1 MEAGVW
7 VAADDSGVGW
17 WASGTVVSHERRDI
31 SDEALCARVAARE
44 EGAFDELVERY
55 QSRAYRLAW
64 SLLRDPED
72 ARDLSQEAFLRVYEA
87 AGRFRGDARFST
99 WFYRI
104 LVNLCLDHRR
114 RRRWWQQA
122 IARDLSQEAFLR
134 VYQAAGRFR
143 GDARF
148 STWFYRILVNLCLD
162 HRRRR
167 RWWQRAVARDRDED
181 TSALVERQ
189 PAREPDPGQRASEE
203 QTMTRLWAAVDRLSP
218 QQRAAVV
225 LSVQEQ
231 LSTPEI
237 AAVLQCSEPTV
248 RVHLHRAV
256 QALRRTLGS

>member
-1 MEAGVW
+1 MGEAGLW

-17 WASGTVVSHERRDI
+17 WASGTVVSHERGDF

-55 QSRAYRLAW
+55 QARAYRLAW
-64 SLLRDPED
+64 SLLRDAED
-72 ARDLSQEAFLRVYEA
+72 AK
-87 AGRFRGDARFST
+87 
-99 WFYRI
+99 
-104 LVNLCLDHRR
+104 
-114 RRRWWQQA
+114 
-122 IARDLSQEAFLR
+122 DLSQEAFLR
-134 VYQAAGRFR
+134 VYQSAGRFR

-167 RWWQRAVARDRDED
+167 RWWQRTVAHDPDEEQA
-181 TSALVERQ
+181 ALVERQ
-189 PAREPDPGQRASEE
+189 PARDPDPGQRASEE
-203 QTMTRLWAAVDRLSP
+203 QTMTRLWAAVHRLSP

-231 LSTPEI
+231 LSTAEI
-237 AAVLQCSEPTV
+237 AAVLRCSEPTV

-256 QALRRTLGS
+256 QALRRKLGP

>member
-1 MEAGVW
+1 
-7 VAADDSGVGW
+7 
-17 WASGTVVSHERRDI
+17 VVSHERGEI

-44 EGAFDELVERY
+44 EGAFDQLVDRY
-55 QSRAYRLAW
+55 QARAYRLAW
-64 SLLRDPED
+64 SLLRDAED
-72 ARDLSQEAFLRVYEA
+72 ARDLSQEAFLRVYQS

-114 RRRWWQQA
+114 RRRWWHRVMVTHE
-122 IARDLSQEAFLR
+122 RDDDQ
-134 VYQAAGRFR
+134 
-143 GDARF
+143 
-148 STWFYRILVNLCLD
+148 T
-162 HRRRR
+162 
-167 RWWQRAVARDRDED
+167 
-181 TSALVERQ
+181 ALVERQ
-189 PAREPDPGQRASEE
+189 PAREPDPGQHATEE

-256 QALRRTLGS
+256 QALRRILKP

>member
-1 MEAGVW
+1 MAAANRLTFRGVLGRSWARAGLW

-17 WASGTVVSHERRDI
+17 WASGSVVSHERGDI
-31 SDEALCARVAARE
+31 SDEALCAKVAERE
-44 EGAFDELVERY
+44 EGAFDRLVERY
-55 QSRAYRLAW
+55 QARAYRLAW
-64 SLLRDPED
+64 SLSRDPED
-72 ARDLSQEAFLRVYEA
+72 ARDLSQEAFLR
-87 AGRFRGDARFST
+87 
-99 WFYRI
+99 I
-104 LVNLCLDHRR
+104 
-114 RRRWWQQA
+114 
-122 IARDLSQEAFLR
+122 
-134 VYQAAGRFR
+134 YQSAGRFR

-167 RWWQRAVARDRDED
+167 RWWQRAVADDRDENEV
-181 TSALVERQ
+181 ALVERQ
-189 PAREPDPGQRASEE
+189 PVREPDPGQRAGQE

-231 LSTPEI
+231 LTTAEI

-256 QALRRTLGS
+256 QALRRRLVR